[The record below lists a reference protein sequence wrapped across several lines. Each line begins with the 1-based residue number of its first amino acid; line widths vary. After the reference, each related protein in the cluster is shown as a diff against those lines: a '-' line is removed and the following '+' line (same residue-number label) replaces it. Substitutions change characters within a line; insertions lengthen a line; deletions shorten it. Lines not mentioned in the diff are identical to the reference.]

1 MNNLAVLLQ
10 AQGKLGEAE
19 PLCKQVLRAQR
30 GTLGEEH
37 PDTLGSMNNLAE
49 LLRAQGKLGE
59 AEPLYEQALRAQRD
73 TLGENTLTR
82 SRIYI
87 YIYIEE
93 NIETTYMYICIYIK
107 KK

>member
-19 PLCKQVLRAQR
+19 PLCKQ
-30 GTLGEEH
+30 
-37 PDTLGSMNNLAE
+37 M
-49 LLRAQGKLGE
+49 
-59 AEPLYEQALRAQRD
+59 LRAQRD

-87 YIYIEE
+87 YIYIYIEE
-93 NIETTYMYICIYIK
+93 NMHVFSK
-107 KK
+107 K